1 MRSLVALAVRRRVT
15 VLMCALALAAFGVVG
30 YQRLPLDLLPDISYP
45 SLTVQTDFPDTA
57 PAEVENLITRPVEEA
72 VGVLRGL
79 RTVHSVSR
87 PGVSEVT
94 LEFDWGADMD
104 LLLLDVREK
113 LDRLIL
119 PEEAEDPVVLRFD
132 PSLDP
137 IVRIAL
143 GGTGDLTESRRLAD
157 RRLKQ
162 AFESLPGVA
171 SARIKGGLEEEIHV
185 EVDQERL
192 AALGIPLDRV
202 RQVVGVSNINLP
214 GGSLR
219 GADTRFLIRTVNEY
233 TSVEEIGNLVLSSGG
248 ASQVRLRDVA
258 RVSWGARDRTEII
271 RIIRPD
277 LKLFRAFD

>member
-1 MRSLVALAVRRRVT
+1 M
-15 VLMCALALAAFGVVG
+15 
-30 YQRLPLDLLPDISYP
+30 
-45 SLTVQTDFPDTA
+45 
-57 PAEVENLITRPVEEA
+57 
-72 VGVLRGL
+72 GVLRGL

-119 PEEAEDPVVLRFD
+119 PDEAEDPVVLRFD

-137 IVRIAL
+137 ILRIAL

-162 AFESLPGVA
+162 AFETIPGVA
-171 SARIKGGLEEEIHV
+171 SARIKGGLEEEIQV

-192 AALGIPLDRV
+192 AALNLLDRV

-219 GADTRFLIRTVNEY
+219 GTDTQFLIRTVNEY
-233 TSVEEIGNLVLSSGG
+233 TSVEEIGSLVLSAAGP
-248 ASQVRLRDVA
+248 SQVRVRDVA
-258 RVSWGARDRTEII
+258 EVSWGAREREEII
-271 RIIRPD
+271 RVGGIEAVEIAIYKEGDANIVTTARGGPRRLPEMSRVSCPRATNSRCSSTSPGSSSRRSTRSGRP
-277 LKLFRAFD
+277 R